1 MQWYD
6 HTVQKLEP
14 DRQYSHQELISE
26 LRQDNPQLRESSY
39 HWAISG
45 MLHSG
50 SIVKIGY
57 NEYRIPDGCERK
69 PYKPIYSDTSS
80 ALLTQ
85 VSEEFPLVSFTVFE
99 TVLMNDFLNQ
109 FIAQNT
115 IFLQVE
121 KEYSIFVFRYLQGLG
136 CTDLIY
142 KPSKADYALYWKE
155 DCIVVTDL
163 ISEAPVIES
172 APHEI
177 CLEKLLVDMFCDKLI
192 STTYSKAE
200 FPEVIQKAMAN
211 WLIEKPKMLRYA
223 RRRGK
228 EEEFREILEEVF

>member
-1 MQWYD
+1 MHWYD
-6 HTVQKLEP
+6 YTILKLDP

-26 LRQDNPQLRESSY
+26 LRQDNPKLSESSY
-39 HWAISG
+39 HWAISE

-57 NEYRIPDGCERK
+57 NEYTIPDGCERK
-69 PYKPIYSDTSS
+69 PYKPIYSDISS

-85 VSEEFPLVSFTVFE
+85 VSEKFPLVSFTVFE
-99 TVLMNDFLNQ
+99 TALMNDFLNHL
-109 FIAQNT
+109 IAQNT

-121 KEYSIFVFRYLQGLG
+121 KEYSIFVFRYLQRMG
-136 CTDLIY
+136 CTDLMY

-163 ISEAPVIES
+163 ISEAPVRES
-172 APHEI
+172 SPHEI
-177 CLEKLLVDMFCDKLI
+177 CLEKMLVDMFCDKLI
-192 STTYSKAE
+192 SSTYSKAE
-200 FPEVIQKAMAN
+200 FPEVLQKAMTD

-228 EEEFREILEEVF
+228 EEEIRKILEEI

>member
-1 MQWYD
+1 MHWYD
-6 HTVQKLEP
+6 YTILKLDP

-26 LRQDNPQLRESSY
+26 LRQDNPKLSESSY

-57 NEYRIPDGCERK
+57 NEYTIPDGCERK
-69 PYKPIYSDTSS
+69 PYKPVYSDISS

-85 VSEEFPLVSFTVFE
+85 VSEKFPLVSFTVFE
-99 TVLMNDFLNQ
+99 TALMNDFLNHL
-109 FIAQNT
+109 IAQNT

-121 KEYSIFVFRYLQGLG
+121 KEYSIFVFRYLQSLG
-136 CTDLIY
+136 CTDLMY

-163 ISEAPVIES
+163 ISEAPVRES
-172 APHEI
+172 SPHEI
-177 CLEKLLVDMFCDKLI
+177 CLEKMLVDMFCDKLI
-192 STTYSKAE
+192 PSTYSKAE
-200 FPEVIQKAMAN
+200 FPEVLQKAMTD

-228 EEEFREILEEVF
+228 EEEIRKILEEI

>member
-1 MQWYD
+1 MHWYD
-6 HTVQKLEP
+6 YTILKLDP

-26 LRQDNPQLRESSY
+26 LRQDNPKLSESSY

-57 NEYRIPDGCERK
+57 NEYTIPDGCERK
-69 PYKPIYSDTSS
+69 PYKPVYSDISS

-85 VSEEFPLVSFTVFE
+85 VSEKFPLVSFTVFE
-99 TVLMNDFLNQ
+99 TALMNDFLNHL
-109 FIAQNT
+109 IAQNT

-121 KEYSIFVFRYLQGLG
+121 KEYSIFVFRYLQSLG
-136 CTDLIY
+136 CTDLMY

-155 DCIVVTDL
+155 DCIAVTDL
-163 ISEAPVIES
+163 ISEAPVRES
-172 APHEI
+172 SPHEI
-177 CLEKLLVDMFCDKLI
+177 CLEKMLVDMFCDKLI
-192 STTYSKAE
+192 PSTYSKAE
-200 FPEVIQKAMAN
+200 FPEVLQKAMTD

-228 EEEFREILEEVF
+228 EEEIRKILEEI

>member
-1 MQWYD
+1 MHWYD
-6 HTVQKLEP
+6 YTILKLDP

-26 LRQDNPQLRESSY
+26 LRQDNPKLSESSY

-57 NEYRIPDGCERK
+57 NEYTIPDGCERK
-69 PYKPIYSDTSS
+69 PYKPVYSDISS

-85 VSEEFPLVSFTVFE
+85 VSEKFPLVSFTVFE
-99 TVLMNDFLNQ
+99 TALMNDFLNHL
-109 FIAQNT
+109 IAQNT

-121 KEYSIFVFRYLQGLG
+121 KEYSIFVFRYLQSLG
-136 CTDLIY
+136 CTDLMY

-163 ISEAPVIES
+163 ISEAPVRES
-172 APHEI
+172 SPHEI
-177 CLEKLLVDMFCDKLI
+177 CLEKMLVDMFCDKLI
-192 STTYSKAE
+192 SSTYSKAE
-200 FPEVIQKAMAN
+200 FPEVLQKAMTD

-228 EEEFREILEEVF
+228 EEEIRKILEEI

>member
-1 MQWYD
+1 M
-6 HTVQKLEP
+6 
-14 DRQYSHQELISE
+14 S
-26 LRQDNPQLRESSY
+26 ESSY

-57 NEYRIPDGCERK
+57 NEYTIPDGCERK
-69 PYKPIYSDTSS
+69 PYKPVYSDISS

-85 VSEEFPLVSFTVFE
+85 VSEKFPLVSFTVFE
-99 TVLMNDFLNQ
+99 TALMNDFLNHL
-109 FIAQNT
+109 IAQNT

-121 KEYSIFVFRYLQGLG
+121 KEYSIFVFRYLQSLG
-136 CTDLIY
+136 CTDLMY

-163 ISEAPVIES
+163 ISEAPVRES
-172 APHEI
+172 SPHEI
-177 CLEKLLVDMFCDKLI
+177 CLEKMLVDMFCDKLI
-192 STTYSKAE
+192 PSTYSKAE
-200 FPEVIQKAMAN
+200 FPEVLQKAMTD

-228 EEEFREILEEVF
+228 EEEIRKILEEI

>member
-1 MQWYD
+1 MHWYD
-6 HTVQKLEP
+6 YTILKLDP

-26 LRQDNPQLRESSY
+26 LRQDNPKLSESSY

-57 NEYRIPDGCERK
+57 NEYTIPDGCERK
-69 PYKPIYSDTSS
+69 PYKPVYSDISS

-85 VSEEFPLVSFTVFE
+85 VSEKFPLVSFTVFE
-99 TVLMNDFLNQ
+99 TALMNDFLNHL
-109 FIAQNT
+109 IAQNT

-121 KEYSIFVFRYLQGLG
+121 KEYSIFVFRYLQSLG
-136 CTDLIY
+136 CTDLMY

-163 ISEAPVIES
+163 ISEAPVRES
-172 APHEI
+172 SPHEI
-177 CLEKLLVDMFCDKLI
+177 CLEKMLVDMFCDKLI
-192 STTYSKAE
+192 SSTYSKAE
-200 FPEVIQKAMAN
+200 FPEVLQKAMTD

-223 RRRGK
+223 RRRGR
-228 EEEFREILEEVF
+228 EEEIRKILEEI